1 MRPTADCP
9 LLTTTMDLRYSAHT
23 YFLLLLLFCSV
34 LLATALYFQFV
45 GGLEPCPLC
54 ISQRIMVLAVGLVML
69 VAVLHRPGSAGTRAY
84 AVLGCLTALAGAS
97 ISGRHVWLQHLPAEE
112 VPACGPGLE
121 YMFRYLPLGDTLK
134 AMVTGTGDCAKVE
147 WSLFGLSMP
156 AWVLICFLG
165 LAVVSLAQFWNTGRR
180 PGFLSP

>member
-1 MRPTADCP
+1 MRPATGRRALNTA
-9 LLTTTMDLRYSAHT
+9 MDLRLSAHV
-23 YFLLLLLFCSV
+23 YFLLMLLFCSF
-34 LLATALYFQFV
+34 LLAAALYFQFV

-54 ISQRIMVLAVGLVML
+54 ISQRIMVLAVGVVML
-69 VAVLHRPGSAGTRAY
+69 AAVLQRPGRIGTRVY

-97 ISGRHVWLQHLPAEE
+97 ISGRHVWLQHLPAED

-121 YMFRYLPLGDTLK
+121 YMFRYLPLTDTLK

-147 WSLFGLSMP
+147 WLLLGLSMP
-156 AWVLICFLG
+156 AWVLICFAG

-180 PGFLSP
+180 RHLLST